1 MKNQDDHS
9 WFNGRSSS
17 GNTNSDKAT
26 APLSPAH
33 YRQGTARSAWSN
45 RFILAAIVQGAVITG
60 LTLAFVA
67 AQMLNSGINIIEF
80 LSLSFEGPA
89 KWIFL
94 GHISYMIL
102 VVAIGVT
109 AVFYNHLEVGMGRQI
124 KGFRSVL
131 AWVHL
136 AGMNVGGAA
145 TTIVMIFAG
154 LAGSGVLG
162 VILGGDSLQPNAT
175 IMDQFVPLIAAF
187 TGLLS
192 VGVIAGGL
200 AYITTYLQKS

>member
-1 MKNQDDHS
+1 MKSQDDHP
-9 WFNGRSSS
+9 WFSGRSGSGHASS
-17 GNTNSDKAT
+17 DIASST
-26 APLSPAH
+26 LH
-33 YRQGTARSAWSN
+33 YRQGVARSAWSN

-67 AQMLNSGINIIEF
+67 AQMLNSGTNIIEF

-109 AVFYNHLEVGMGRQI
+109 AVFYNHLEVGMGKQI

-162 VILGGDSLQPNAT
+162 VILGATDSLQPNEA
-175 IMDQFVPLIAAF
+175 IMDQFITPIAIF
-187 TGLLS
+187 TVMLSLGL
-192 VGVIAGGL
+192 IAGGL
-200 AYITTYLQKS
+200 TYIATYLQRK